1 MKMTKKIFNEAVD
14 LDLTSEKY
22 DELYYTIK
30 EKLDVYDIL
39 GIFRV
44 DKEGLLY
51 QALLEWYE
59 HKGIDPVDYEDN
71 DYIYFTHGYGYS
83 LYDDLVGG
91 NGSTEAQKEFLDYIN
106 SID

>member
-1 MKMTKKIFNEAVD
+1 MLMNKRIFDEVKD
-14 LDLTSEKY
+14 LDLTNEKY
-22 DELYYTIK
+22 DDLYFTIK

-51 QALLEWYE
+51 EALQAWYE
-59 HKGIDPVDYEDN
+59 HEKINPVDYEDDN
-71 DYIYFTHGYGYS
+71 YIYFTHGYGYS
-83 LYDDLVGG
+83 LYDDIVGG
-91 NGSTEAQKEFLDYIN
+91 NGSSEKQKEFLDFIN

>member
-1 MKMTKKIFNEAVD
+1 MIMNKRIFNEAKD
-14 LDLTSEKY
+14 LDLTNEKY
-22 DELYYTIK
+22 DDLYFTIK

-51 QALLEWYE
+51 QALLKWYE
-59 HKGIDPVDYEDN
+59 HKKINPVDYEDN
-71 DYIYFTHGYGYS
+71 DYIYFTHGYGYV
-83 LYDDLVGG
+83 LYDDIVGG
-91 NGSTEAQKEFLDYIN
+91 NGSTEKQKEFLDYIN

>member
-1 MKMTKKIFNEAVD
+1 MLMNKRIFDEVKD
-14 LDLTSEKY
+14 LDLTNEKY
-22 DELYYTIK
+22 DDLYFTIK

-44 DKEGLLY
+44 DKESLLY
-51 QALLEWYE
+51 EALQAWYE
-59 HKGIDPVDYEDN
+59 HEKINPVDYEDDN
-71 DYIYFTHGYGYS
+71 YIYFTHGYGYA

-91 NGSTEAQKEFLDYIN
+91 NGSTEKQKEFLDYIN

>member
-1 MKMTKKIFNEAVD
+1 MMITKRIFNEAKD

-22 DELYYTIK
+22 EDLYFTIK
-30 EKLDVYDIL
+30 EKLNVYDIL

-51 QALLEWYE
+51 EALQIWYE
-59 HKGIDPVDYEDN
+59 HKKIDPVDYEDN
-71 DYIYFTHGYGYS
+71 DYIYFTHGYGYA
-83 LYDDLVGG
+83 LYDDIVGG
-91 NGSTEAQKEFLDYIN
+91 NGSSEKQKEFLDYIN

>member
-1 MKMTKKIFNEAVD
+1 MLINKRIFDEVKD
-14 LDLTSEKY
+14 LDLTNEKY
-22 DELYYTIK
+22 DDLYFTIK

-51 QALLEWYE
+51 EALQAWYK
-59 HKGIDPVDYEDN
+59 HKEINPVDYEDDN
-71 DYIYFTHGYGYS
+71 YIYFTHGYGYA
-83 LYDDLVGG
+83 LYDDIVGG
-91 NGSTEAQKEFLDYIN
+91 NGSTEAQNEFLEFIN